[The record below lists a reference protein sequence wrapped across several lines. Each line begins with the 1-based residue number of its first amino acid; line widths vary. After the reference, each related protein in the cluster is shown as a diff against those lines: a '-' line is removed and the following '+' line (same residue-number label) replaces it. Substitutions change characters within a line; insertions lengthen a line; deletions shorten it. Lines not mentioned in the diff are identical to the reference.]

1 MSLRRKIFGSPFVL
15 TIIAIVLGFA
25 VASVILLLAG
35 FPPRESIETLIRS
48 MIGRPKDISSVIIRS
63 TPIIFTGLGVAFAIK
78 TGLFNIG
85 AEGQYIMGAVVAT
98 MVGSMLDFPKPVA
111 ILMVLV
117 SAMLVSALYAG
128 IVGFLKAQFGI
139 HEVITSIMLNWI
151 ALYFSN
157 WICSLNFFHKPGTIG
172 MYPVNECTYTMI
184 LPAWKRTEEGKAI
197 LAESPILQET
207 LGRTDVNIGFVV
219 AVIAAFM
226 ISYMLNR
233 TRKGFELRAVGQ
245 NIHAARFTG
254 INVNRSIV
262 HAMMIS
268 GALCGLGAGFYITG
282 QSPHTVSTLSA
293 FENVGFNGLSV
304 AFIAFSSPIG
314 CIFTGLLFG
323 GLLYGG
329 AGLQAKVGA
338 PTEIIN
344 IVIGVIVFFCALS
357 YLIPYFVDRLDTGR
371 EIRRKARRE
380 AKEAKKAAKAAA
392 KAKAQA
398 EEKEKGGSNV

>member
-1 MSLRRKIFGSPFVL
+1 MSLRRKFFGHPFVL

-35 FPPRESIETLIRS
+35 FPPVESIKTLVQS

-85 AEGQYIMGAVVAT
+85 AEGQYIMGCVVAT
-98 MVGSMLDFPKPVA
+98 AVGSMLDFPKPVA
-111 ILMVLV
+111 VLMVVL

-128 IVGFLKAQFGI
+128 FVGFLKATFGI

-157 WICSLNFFHKPGTIG
+157 WVCGLEFFHKPGTIG
-172 MYPVNECTYTMI
+172 MYPVNDCTYTMI
-184 LPAWKRTEEGKAI
+184 LPIWKKSEAGQAF
-197 LAESPILQET
+197 LAEHPFLAET
-207 LGRTDVNIGFVV
+207 LGRTDVNIGFIV
-219 AVIAAFM
+219 AVIAAIF
-226 ISYMLNR
+226 ISRLLNR
-233 TRKGFELRAVGQ
+233 TRKGFELRAVGL
-245 NIHAARFTG
+245 NTHAARFAG
-254 INVNRSIV
+254 INVGKSVV

-268 GALCGLGAGFYITG
+268 GALCGLGAAFYVTG
-282 QSPHTVSTLSA
+282 QSPHTVSTLSS

-314 CIFTGLLFG
+314 CIFAGLLFG

-329 AGLQAKVGA
+329 AGLQSKVGA

-357 YLIPYFVDRLDTGR
+357 YLIPRFVDRLDAAK
-371 EIRRKARRE
+371 ISRKRAKQM
-380 AKEAKKAAKAAA
+380 AKEKAKAEKEAA
-392 KAKAQA
+392 KAK
-398 EEKEKGGSNV
+398 KGGSDVG

>member
-1 MSLRRKIFGSPFVL
+1 MESARKKFFSNPFVL
-15 TIIAIVLGFA
+15 TIIAIILGFA
-25 VASVILLLAG
+25 VASIILLLAG
-35 FPPRESIETLIRS
+35 YPPVESIKTLVQS
-48 MIGRPKDISSVIIRS
+48 MLGRPKDISSVIIRS

-85 AEGQYIMGAVVAT
+85 AEGQYVMGCVVAT
-98 MVGSMLDFPKPVA
+98 AVGSMLDFPKPVA
-111 ILMVLV
+111 VLMVLI

-128 IVGFLKAQFGI
+128 FVGLLKARLGI

-157 WICSLNFFHKPGTIG
+157 WVCGLEFFHKPGTIG
-172 MYPVNECTYTMI
+172 MYPVNPCTYTMV
-184 LPAWKRTEEGKAI
+184 LPVWKRSEAGQAY
-197 LAESPILQET
+197 LANNPLLKET
-207 LGRTDVNIGFVV
+207 LGRTDVNIGFLV
-219 AVIAAFM
+219 AVIAALV
-226 ISYMLNR
+226 ITHLLNR

-245 NIHAARFTG
+245 NIHAARFAG
-254 INVNRSIV
+254 INVNKSIV

-282 QSPHTVSTLSA
+282 QSPHTVATLSS

-314 CIFTGLLFG
+314 CIFAGLLFG

-329 AGLQAKVGA
+329 AGLQSKIGA

-357 YLIPYFVDRLDTGR
+357 YLIPRFVDRLD
-371 EIRRKARRE
+371 A
-380 AKEAKKAAKAAA
+380 AKMSKKKKKA
-392 KAKAQA
+392 
-398 EEKEKGGSNV
+398 SS

>member
-1 MSLRRKIFGSPFVL
+1 MSLRRKFFGHPFVL

-35 FPPRESIETLIRS
+35 FPPKESIETLVQS

-85 AEGQYIMGAVVAT
+85 AEGQYIMGCVVAT

-111 ILMVLV
+111 VLMVII

-128 IVGFLKAQFGI
+128 FVGLLKAVFGI

-157 WICSLNFFHKPGTIG
+157 WVCGLDFFHKPGTIG
-172 MYPVNECTYTMI
+172 MYPVNDCTYTMV
-184 LPAWKRTEEGKAI
+184 LPIWKKSEAGQAF
-197 LAESPILQET
+197 LAQHPFLQET
-207 LGRTDVNIGFVV
+207 LGRTDVNIGFLV
-219 AVIAAFM
+219 AVIAAIL
-226 ISYMLNR
+226 ISHLLNS
-233 TRKGFELRAVGQ
+233 TKKGFELRAVGQ

-254 INVNRSIV
+254 INVGYV
-262 HAMMIS
+262 
-268 GALCGLGAGFYITG
+268 TG
-282 QSPHTVSTLSA
+282 QSPHTVSTLSS

-314 CIFTGLLFG
+314 CIFAGLLFG

-329 AGLQAKVGA
+329 AGLQSKVGA

-357 YLIPYFVDRLDTGR
+357 YLIPRFVDQLDAAR
-371 EIRRKARRE
+371 ESRRRARQKAKEKARAE
-380 AKEAKKAAKAAA
+380 KEAAKAGRG
-392 KAKAQA
+392 K
-398 EEKEKGGSNV
+398 KGGSNVN

>member
-1 MSLRRKIFGSPFVL
+1 MESTRKKFFSHPFVL
-15 TIIAIVLGFA
+15 TIIAIILGFG

-35 FPPRESIETLIRS
+35 FPPAESISTLVHS
-48 MIGRPKDISSVIIRS
+48 MVGRPKDISSVIIRS

-85 AEGQYIMGAVVAT
+85 AEGQYIIGCVVAT

-111 ILMVLV
+111 VIMVLA

-128 IVGFLKAQFGI
+128 FVGILKAKFGI

-157 WICSLNFFHKPGTIG
+157 WICSLDFFHKPGTIG
-172 MYPVNECTYTMI
+172 MYPVNDCTYTMV
-184 LPAWKRTEEGKAI
+184 LPAWKRSEAGQAF
-197 LAESPILQET
+197 LAQHPFLQET
-207 LGRTDVNIGFVV
+207 LGRTDVNIGFLI
-219 AVIAAFM
+219 AVIAAIFV
-226 ISYMLNR
+226 SYLLNS
-233 TRKGFELRAVGQ
+233 TKKGYELRAVGL
-245 NIHAARFTG
+245 NIHAARFSG
-254 INVNRSIV
+254 IDVNKSIV

-268 GALCGLGAGFYITG
+268 GALCGLGAGLYVTG

-314 CIFTGLLFG
+314 CIFAGLLFG

-329 AGLQAKVGA
+329 AGLQSKVGA

-344 IVIGVIVFFCALS
+344 IVIGVIVFSCALS
-357 YLIPYFVDRLDTGR
+357 YLIPRFVDRLDANR
-371 EIRRKARRE
+371 ESKRRANA
-380 AKEAKKAAKAAA
+380 AKE
-392 KAKAQA
+392 
-398 EEKEKGGSNV
+398 GGPNA

>member
-1 MSLRRKIFGSPFVL
+1 MESTRKKFFSHPFVL
-15 TIIAIVLGFA
+15 TIIAIILGFG

-35 FPPRESIETLIRS
+35 FPPAQSIATLVHS

-85 AEGQYIMGAVVAT
+85 AEGQYIIGCVVAT

-111 ILMVLV
+111 VIMVLA

-128 IVGFLKAQFGI
+128 FVGILKARFGI

-172 MYPVNECTYTMI
+172 MYPVNDCTYTMV
-184 LPAWKRTEEGKAI
+184 LPAWKRSEAGQAF
-197 LAESPILQET
+197 LAQHPFLQET
-207 LGRTDVNIGFVV
+207 LGRTDVNIGFLI
-219 AVIAAFM
+219 AVIAAILVSFLLG
-226 ISYMLNR
+226 S
-233 TRKGFELRAVGQ
+233 TKKGYELRAVGL

-254 INVNRSIV
+254 IDVNKSIV

-268 GALCGLGAGFYITG
+268 GALCGLGAGLYVTG

-314 CIFTGLLFG
+314 CIFAGLLFG

-329 AGLQAKVGA
+329 AGLQSKVGA

-357 YLIPYFVDRLDTGR
+357 YLIPRFVDRLDANR
-371 EIRRKARRE
+371 ESKRRAE
-380 AKEAKKAAKAAA
+380 AAKE
-392 KAKAQA
+392 
-398 EEKEKGGSNV
+398 GGQNA

>member
-1 MSLRRKIFGSPFVL
+1 MESLRKKFFSHPFVL
-15 TIIAIVLGFA
+15 TIIAIVLGFG
-25 VASVILLLAG
+25 VASIILLLAG
-35 FPPRESIETLIRS
+35 FPPKESILTLVES
-48 MIGRPKDISSVIIRS
+48 MIGRPKDIASVIIRS

-85 AEGQYIMGAVVAT
+85 AEGQYIMGCVVAT

-111 ILMVLV
+111 VLMVV
-117 SAMLVSALYAG
+117 ISAMLVSALYAG
-128 IVGFLKAQFGI
+128 FVGLLKAHFGI

-157 WICSLNFFHKPGTIG
+157 WICGLDFFHKPGTIG
-172 MYPVNECTYTMI
+172 MYPVNDCTYTMI
-184 LPAWKRTEEGKAI
+184 LPVWKKSEAGQAF
-197 LAESPILQET
+197 LAAHPYLQET
-207 LGRTDVNIGFVV
+207 LGRTDLNIGFIV
-219 AVIAAFM
+219 AVLAAIY
-226 ISYMLNR
+226 ISHLLRR
-233 TRKGFELRAVGQ
+233 TKKGYELRAVGQ
-245 NIHAARFTG
+245 NIHAARFAG
-254 INVNRSIV
+254 INVKLSII

-268 GALCGLGAGFYITG
+268 GALCGLGAAFYVTG

-314 CIFTGLLFG
+314 CIFAGLLFG

-329 AGLQAKVGA
+329 AGLQSKIGA

-357 YLIPYFVDRLDTGR
+357 YLIPRFIDRLDAAR
-371 EIRRKARRE
+371 ESRRRARRI
-380 AKEAKKAAKAAA
+380 AKEKKA
-392 KAKAQA
+392 KAKQEAKA
-398 EEKEKGGSNV
+398 GKGKKGGSDVI

>member
-1 MSLRRKIFGSPFVL
+1 MSLRRRFFGHPFVL

-35 FPPRESIETLIRS
+35 FPPKESIETLVQS

-85 AEGQYIMGAVVAT
+85 AEGQYIMGRVVAT

-111 ILMVLV
+111 VLMVII

-128 IVGFLKAQFGI
+128 FVGFLKAVFGI

-157 WICSLNFFHKPGTIG
+157 WVCGLDFFHKPGTIG
-172 MYPVNECTYTMI
+172 MYPVNDCTYTMV
-184 LPAWKRTEEGKAI
+184 LPVWKKSEAGQAF
-197 LAESPILQET
+197 LSQHPFLQET
-207 LGRTDVNIGFVV
+207 LGRTDVNIGFLV
-219 AVIAAFM
+219 AVIAAIL
-226 ISYMLNR
+226 ISHLLNR
-233 TRKGFELRAVGQ
+233 TKKGFELRAVGQ

-254 INVNRSIV
+254 INVGKSIV

-268 GALCGLGAGFYITG
+268 GALCGLGAAFYVTG
-282 QSPHTVSTLSA
+282 QSPHTVSTLSS

-314 CIFTGLLFG
+314 CIFAGLLFG

-329 AGLQAKVGA
+329 AGLQSKVGA

-357 YLIPYFVDRLDTGR
+357 YLIPRFVDHLDAAR
-371 EIRRKARRE
+371 ESRRRARQKAKEKARAE
-380 AKEAKKAAKAAA
+380 KEAAKAARG
-392 KAKAQA
+392 K
-398 EEKEKGGSNV
+398 KGGSNVN

>member
-1 MSLRRKIFGSPFVL
+1 MESLRKKFFSNPFVL
-15 TIIAIVLGFA
+15 TIIAIALGFC
-25 VASVILLLAG
+25 VAGLILLLAG
-35 FPPRESIETLIRS
+35 YPPVESIRTLVES

-78 TGLFNIG
+78 TGLINIG
-85 AEGQYIMGAVVAT
+85 AEGQYIVGCVVAT

-111 ILMVLV
+111 VLMVFA

-128 IVGFLKAQFGI
+128 FVGLLKAHLGI
-139 HEVITSIMLNWI
+139 HEVISGIMLNWI

-157 WICSLNFFHKPGTIG
+157 WVCNLEFFHKPGTVG
-172 MYPVNECTYTMI
+172 MYPVNDCTYTMI
-184 LPAWKRTEEGKAI
+184 LPVWKRSEEGQAW
-197 LAESPILQET
+197 LAQHPVLKET
-207 LGRTDVNIGFVV
+207 LGRTDVNIGFVI
-219 AVIAAFM
+219 AIIAAFV
-226 ISYMLNR
+226 ITYLLNH

-245 NIHAARFTG
+245 NIHAARFAG

-268 GALCGLGAGFYITG
+268 GMLCGIGAASYITG

-293 FENVGFNGLSV
+293 FENVGFNGLAV

-314 CIFTGLLFG
+314 CLFTGLLFG

-329 AGLQAKVGA
+329 AGLQSRVGA

-344 IVIGVIVFFCALS
+344 IVIGVIVFFVALS
-357 YLIPYFVDRLDTGR
+357 YLIPRFVDRLDASR
-371 EIRRKARRE
+371 LNRKRAR
-380 AKEAKKAAKAAA
+380 EAKKAQ
-392 KAKAQA
+392 KAK
-398 EEKEKGGSNV
+398 KG

>member
-1 MSLRRKIFGSPFVL
+1 MEESLMKKFFKNPFVL
-15 TIIAIVLGFA
+15 TVIAIILGFI
-25 VASVILLLAG
+25 VAGVILLLAG
-35 FPPRESIETLIRS
+35 FPPVESIRTLIKS

-85 AEGQYIMGAVVAT
+85 AEGQYIIGCVVAT

-111 ILMVLV
+111 ILMVML
-117 SAMLVSALYAG
+117 SAMLASALYAG
-128 IVGFLKAQFGI
+128 FVGLLKARLGI

-151 ALYFSN
+151 ALYLSN
-157 WICSLNFFHKPGTIG
+157 WICGLQFFHKPGTIG

-184 LPAWKRTEEGKAI
+184 VPVWKRTEEGRAY
-197 LAESPILQET
+197 LANHPFLQET
-207 LGRTDVNIGFVV
+207 LGRTDVHAGFIV
-219 AVIAAFM
+219 AVIAALL
-226 ISYMLNR
+226 ISHLLNR

-245 NIHAARFTG
+245 NIDAARFVG
-254 INVNRSIV
+254 IDVNKSIV

-268 GALCGLGAGFYITG
+268 GALCGLGAGLYITG
-282 QSPHTVSTLSA
+282 QSPHTVSTLSS

-314 CIFTGLLFG
+314 CVLAGLLFG

-329 AGLQAKVGA
+329 AGLQSKIGA

-344 IVIGVIVFFCALS
+344 IIIGIIVFFCALS
-357 YLIPYFVDRLDTGR
+357 YLIPQFVERLDSS
-371 EIRRKARRE
+371 RRSK
-380 AKEAKKAAKAAA
+380 KERKKM
-392 KAKAQA
+392 
-398 EEKEKGGSNV
+398 KGGEK

>member
-1 MSLRRKIFGSPFVL
+1 MSLRRRFFGHPFVL

-35 FPPRESIETLIRS
+35 FPPKESIETLVQS

-85 AEGQYIMGAVVAT
+85 AEGQYIMGCVVAT

-111 ILMVLV
+111 VLMVII

-128 IVGFLKAQFGI
+128 FVGLLKAVFGI

-157 WICSLNFFHKPGTIG
+157 WVCGLDFFHKPGTIG
-172 MYPVNECTYTMI
+172 MYPVNDCTYTMV
-184 LPAWKRTEEGKAI
+184 LPIWKKSEAGQAF
-197 LAESPILQET
+197 LAQHPFLQET
-207 LGRTDVNIGFVV
+207 LGRTDVNIGFLV
-219 AVIAAFM
+219 AIIVAIL
-226 ISYMLNR
+226 ISHLLNR
-233 TRKGFELRAVGQ
+233 TKKGFELRAVGQ

-254 INVNRSIV
+254 INVGKSIV

-268 GALCGLGAGFYITG
+268 GALCG
-282 QSPHTVSTLSA
+282 
-293 FENVGFNGLSV
+293 
-304 AFIAFSSPIG
+304 FIAFSSPIG
-314 CIFTGLLFG
+314 CIFAGLLFG

-329 AGLQAKVGA
+329 AGLQSKVGA

-357 YLIPYFVDRLDTGR
+357 YLIPRFVDTMDAAR
-371 EIRRKARRE
+371 ESRRRARQKAKEKARAE
-380 AKEAKKAAKAAA
+380 KEAAKAARG
-392 KAKAQA
+392 K
-398 EEKEKGGSNV
+398 KGGSNVN